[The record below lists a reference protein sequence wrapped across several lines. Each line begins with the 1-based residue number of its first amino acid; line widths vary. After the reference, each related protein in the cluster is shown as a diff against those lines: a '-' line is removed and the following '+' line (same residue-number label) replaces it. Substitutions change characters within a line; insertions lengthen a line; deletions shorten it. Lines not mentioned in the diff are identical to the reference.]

1 MIALLLSLSAGL
13 LIGGLFDD
21 SAVIGAL
28 SLIWIGVAFGFYRL
42 KSDRE
47 SGGMLDLPQLPISVF
62 NSEYDDMPIDEVK
75 IDKPLKIFLIIL
87 LGNVFG
93 ILVGLVLIKP

>member
-1 MIALLLSLSAGL
+1 
-13 LIGGLFDD
+13 
-21 SAVIGAL
+21 
-28 SLIWIGVAFGFYRL
+28 
-42 KSDRE
+42 
-47 SGGMLDLPQLPISVF
+47 
-62 NSEYDDMPIDEVK
+62 MPIDEVK

>member
-47 SGGMLDLPQLPISVF
+47 SGGMLDLP
-62 NSEYDDMPIDEVK
+62 
-75 IDKPLKIFLIIL
+75 
-87 LGNVFG
+87 
-93 ILVGLVLIKP
+93 